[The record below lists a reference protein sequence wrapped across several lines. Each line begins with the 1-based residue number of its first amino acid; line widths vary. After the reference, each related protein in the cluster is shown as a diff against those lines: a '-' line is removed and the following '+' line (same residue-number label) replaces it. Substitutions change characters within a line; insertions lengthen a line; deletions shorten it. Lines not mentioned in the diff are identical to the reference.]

1 MQDPVQL
8 PVQLEHPVLQP
19 PLHVEAQPLPHPE
32 HPPEQVPEQVDAQPL
47 PQPEQPPLHV
57 PEHPE
62 QVPEQVP
69 EQPEQDV
76 QPPVQLPVQ
85 DWHSPVHAALQPPDP
100 PCAGAFSAVL
110 TASRSRVRVEAAITA
125 SFTAPRFPCVL
136 ILENCSVSS
145 VTWTDLA

>member
-1 MQDPVQL
+1 MQLPVQVLEQLVQDPVQL

-69 EQPEQDV
+69 EQPV
-76 QPPVQLPVQ
+76 H
-85 DWHSPVHAALQPPDP
+85 DWHSPVHAALQPPEP

-125 SFTAPRFPCVL
+125 SFTAPRLPCVL